1 MPTNRNYDANFIET
15 NDQVTN
21 AINKFR
27 NHSSVVM
34 IKDKKK
40 IDQCFFFDTVTSD
53 AILKIANN
61 LDTAKLS

>member
-1 MPTNRNYDANFIET
+1 
-15 NDQVTN
+15 
-21 AINKFR
+21 
-27 NHSSVVM
+27 M